1 VYDGHE
7 ARVVLLRNIA
17 VIMLLTVMACGG
29 GKPAKDAASS
39 SSSEDSSEVRIE
51 YVPIAIPWVKRHVRV
66 TKDDLNAWRSATGKK
81 NGDEAEYKKERAPE
95 VARRLADD
103 MLSRMQASTE
113 SLDAIAES
121 AIKQMLG
128 PEAISDPKRRKA
140 VSLSPSDAANAD
152 LPPDAKEALAS
163 FAKKAKPGDVVDSP
177 LGSGVV
183 LVVARAVR

>member
-1 VYDGHE
+1 
-7 ARVVLLRNIA
+7 VLRLIVLSLA
-17 VIMLLTVMACGG
+17 LVTSCGG
-29 GKPAKDAASS
+29 GAKKANDASS
-39 SSSEDSSEVRIE
+39 SSSSEESSEVRIE

-81 NGDEAEYKKERAPE
+81 NADEAEYKKERAAE
-95 VARRLADD
+95 MARRLADD

-113 SLDAIAES
+113 SLDSIAES

-140 VSLSPSDAANAD
+140 VSLAPSDAANAD